1 MELSLQSF
9 SYLNSIDN
17 IICLKVVLLYDSSI
31 ILYWLRLEVYS
42 MCYKFDPENPDTTV
56 TLNNPGNPG
65 ANDPYGYDED
75 DNDKD
80 DDDGKDKND
89 D

>member
-1 MELSLQSF
+1 
-9 SYLNSIDN
+9 
-17 IICLKVVLLYDSSI
+17 
-31 ILYWLRLEVYS
+31 